1 MSDIA
6 SITSNRNNS
15 STSDKG
21 PTMNSK
27 ATFASISANQRKL
40 EQAQHAKAEGYKTA
54 IGSVTQT
61 MQLAGIILAEIS
73 PLCKQLAFGIKNAAG
88 QQLIRYI
95 KKDME
100 PGEEP
105 MMSIASIRKVES
117 ETHCDLLQNTLDFLN
132 VGSIRELT
140 PRRPQVTCTA
150 DFAVEVLVALA
161 VAGMKR
167 HPEKGYAGVDGHIAQ
182 KLNELLG
189 CGLPVKMEVIERTYE
204 WDVDPFQA
212 EDEAARVEDRSETRD
227 ESFDWDDSTTEE
239 ERTLASVGIHF

>member
-1 MSDIA
+1 MSQI
-6 SITSNRNNS
+6 
-15 STSDKG
+15 
-21 PTMNSK
+21 
-27 ATFASISANQRKL
+27 FANISAAQRKL

-54 IGSVTQT
+54 IGSVKTT
-61 MQLAGIILAEIS
+61 MQMAGIILAEIS

-95 KKDME
+95 KKDIE

-140 PRRPQVTCTA
+140 PRRAQVTCTA
-150 DFAVEVLVALA
+150 DYAVEVLVALA
-161 VAGMKR
+161 VAGIKR

-182 KLNELLG
+182 KLNELIG
-189 CGLPVKMEVIERTYE
+189 CGLPVKMEVIERVYE
-204 WDVDPFQA
+204 WEVDPFQA
-212 EDEAARVEDRSETRD
+212 EDEAARVEDRSNIAD
-227 ESFDWDDSTTEE
+227 EAYDWNDTSTEE
-239 ERTLASVGIHF
+239 ERTIASIGIHF